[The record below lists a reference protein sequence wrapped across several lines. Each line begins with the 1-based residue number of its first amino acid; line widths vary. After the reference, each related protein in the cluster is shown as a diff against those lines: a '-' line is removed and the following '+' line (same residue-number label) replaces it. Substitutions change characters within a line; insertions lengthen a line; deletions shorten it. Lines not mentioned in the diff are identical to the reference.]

1 MDNTFELRKG
11 KLVFEADKLIISD
24 NAAYLK
30 RTRIISA
37 TFLMLLGIFN
47 FWNFIKNNQL
57 HDQWSGL
64 LIGIFGL
71 IFFVTGL
78 RLNVQSEIFLRDVKS
93 MRVSRFLFKEFFMI
107 KLVNGQTRQVA
118 GIYNTER
125 LEEYIKTISVPR

>member
-47 FWNFIKNNQL
+47 FWNFMKNNQL